1 MHELHRIIPCI
12 FRWYYT
18 TSKAEGLIYEFKV
31 IPRILGQEFK
41 NTTATGI
48 ILQSFMV

>member
-12 FRWYYT
+12 SWYYL

-31 IPRILGQEFK
+31 
-41 NTTATGI
+41 
-48 ILQSFMV
+48 